1 MVTPVAKREAVGH
14 LRSAFE
20 VSERRACTVIE
31 ADRTSVR
38 YRVRRADDEPIRV
51 RLRELA
57 SQRRRF
63 GYRRLHVLLT
73 REGPPSLPRGTATGA
88 AALLPQAG
96 CRYTG
101 PDSSPPGR
109 QSALEPRLRI
119 RCIERRPPLSD
130 SDDRRRLHPRVP
142 GAHR

>member
-1 MVTPVAKREAVGH
+1 MDMKPSRFTEEQLVGILREREAGAETADVWRQPPARPVDPGGPDH
-14 LRSAFE
+14 E
-20 VSERRACTVIE
+20 PQE
-31 ADRTSVR
+31 A
-38 YRVRRADDEPIRV
+38 
-51 RLRELA
+51 
-57 SQRRRF
+57 
-63 GYRRLHVLLT
+63 
-73 REGPPSLPRGTATGA
+73 PPSLPRGTATGA

>member
-1 MVTPVAKREAVGH
+1 MVTPAAKREAVGH

-63 GYRRLHVLLT
+63 GNGYRCGGAFAASGLSVH
-73 REGPPSLPRGTATGA
+73 GPR
-88 AALLPQAG
+88 
-96 CRYTG
+96 
-101 PDSSPPGR
+101 
-109 QSALEPRLRI
+109 
-119 RCIERRPPLSD
+119 
-130 SDDRRRLHPRVP
+130 
-142 GAHR
+142 